1 MKLGKILGETIEKRG
16 YTQSRLAREA
26 GVNPKSL
33 SDWIDDRTPRDLD
46 AVRRV
51 ARVLGVSVSFL
62 LFGEDDS
69 VRDEA
74 ANAHGEGTI
83 HAFDPSGTF
92 EITIRRVQRPRPR

>member
-1 MKLGKILGETIEKRG
+1 MKLGKMLGETIEKRG

-46 AVRRV
+46 GVRRV

-69 VRDEA
+69 MKDDAGDGAIRS
-74 ANAHGEGTI
+74 
-83 HAFDPSGTF
+83 FDPTGTF
-92 EITIRRVQRPRPR
+92 EITIRRVQRRGRDERP